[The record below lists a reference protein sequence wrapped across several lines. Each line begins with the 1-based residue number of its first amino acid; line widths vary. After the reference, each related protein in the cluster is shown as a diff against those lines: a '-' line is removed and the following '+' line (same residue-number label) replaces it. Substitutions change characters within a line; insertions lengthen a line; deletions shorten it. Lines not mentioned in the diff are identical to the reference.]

1 LDVRKTTGNNEQ
13 HVPFRTSKLTLVLRD
28 SFISKSNISKI
39 IMISCISPGYS
50 SANHTINTLRYSDR
64 LKEITHQIQI
74 NKINP
79 NRKQINQ
86 NMNINPFEIK
96 NEKNLTSN
104 NLSSALLNNDD
115 LVIEDNMQK
124 LDLGPT
130 PIAKQ
135 PIQQI
140 QNSNKTKYGWKNKK
154 NQKQNNGNNR
164 IQSANQQERK
174 YDDEINYINNDNDN
188 FSTANNKTNLKSDDL
203 IKEEDIVISKHM
215 NVIKED
221 AKMLTEEGDLI
232 SFMRG
237 INNES
242 VPMEEY
248 ALKLSN
254 IIDKKLD
261 YYMQLKE
268 IITKY
273 KKSLKE

>member
-1 LDVRKTTGNNEQ
+1 
-13 HVPFRTSKLTLVLRD
+13 
-28 SFISKSNISKI
+28 
-39 IMISCISPGYS
+39 MISCISPGYS

-74 NKINP
+74 NKNNP

-86 NMNINPFEIK
+86 NMNINPFETK
-96 NEKNLTSN
+96 DEKNLTSN

-140 QNSNKTKYGWKNKK
+140 QNFNKTKYGWKNKK
-154 NQKQNNGNNR
+154 IQTQNNGNNR
-164 IQSANQQERK
+164 VQSANQQERT
-174 YDDEINYINNDNDN
+174 YDDEVNYINNDNDN
-188 FSTANNKTNLKSDDL
+188 IFAANHKTNLKSDDL

-215 NVIKED
+215 NIIKED
-221 AKMLTEEGDLI
+221 AKMLTEEGNLI
-232 SFMRG
+232 SLMRG

-248 ALKLSN
+248 AFKLSN
-254 IIDKKLD
+254 LIDKKLN

-268 IITKY
+268 VITKY

>member
-1 LDVRKTTGNNEQ
+1 
-13 HVPFRTSKLTLVLRD
+13 
-28 SFISKSNISKI
+28 
-39 IMISCISPGYS
+39 
-50 SANHTINTLRYSDR
+50 
-64 LKEITHQIQI
+64 
-74 NKINP
+74 
-79 NRKQINQ
+79 
-86 NMNINPFEIK
+86 MNINPFEIK

-154 NQKQNNGNNR
+154 NQTQNKGNNR
-164 IQSANQQERK
+164 VQSANQQEK
-174 YDDEINYINNDNDN
+174 TYDDEVNYINNDNDN
-188 FSTANNKTNLKSDDL
+188 ISAVNHKPNLKSDDL

-221 AKMLTEEGDLI
+221 AKMLTEEGNLI
-232 SFMRG
+232 SLMRG

>member
-1 LDVRKTTGNNEQ
+1 
-13 HVPFRTSKLTLVLRD
+13 
-28 SFISKSNISKI
+28 
-39 IMISCISPGYS
+39 MISCISPGYS

-248 ALKLSN
+248 AFKLSN